1 MLSELGAKLTFNGM
15 NTKLDL
21 TNVLGLPLSVTLD
34 VCHLIKLVRN
44 TLGDF
49 KLLKNGRNEAMSW
62 EYFENLHSL
71 QETKGL
77 HLANNL
83 HKKTH
88 QLATFFSSIR
98 SSNGCNNNPTTTQ
111 VQFILLYTLF
121 GPLQLTSFFL
131 SKMPNLIVPRFLHL
145 LNNELGF

>member
-1 MLSELGAKLTFNGM
+1 MLYHNVNFFFFSDQLNETGVVVMSLTCDNAANNWTMLSELGAKLTFNGM

-21 TNVLGLPLSVTLD
+21 TNVLGLPLFVTLD

-49 KLLKNGRNEAMSW
+49 KLLKNGRNEAISW

-77 HLANNL
+77 HLANKL
-83 HKKTH
+83 RKKH
-88 QLATFFSSIR
+88 I
-98 SSNGCNNNPTTTQ
+98 N
-111 VQFILLYTLF
+111 
-121 GPLQLTSFFL
+121 
-131 SKMPNLIVPRFLHL
+131 
-145 LNNELGF
+145 